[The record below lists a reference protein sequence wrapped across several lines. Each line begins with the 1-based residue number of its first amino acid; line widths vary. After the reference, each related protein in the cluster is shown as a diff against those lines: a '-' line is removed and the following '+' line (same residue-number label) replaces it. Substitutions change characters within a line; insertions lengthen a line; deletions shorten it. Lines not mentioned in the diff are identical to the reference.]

1 MNFNP
6 PTCKGWDTIGYG
18 QTGRYYDF
26 NPPTRK
32 GWDTI
37 ALTSPCAYT
46 HFNPPTR
53 KGWDVSYCNKFPIC
67 IAFQSTHP
75 QGVGLLTYF
84 AYPSGR

>member
-32 GWDTI
+32 GWDQSDPFGI
-37 ALTSPCAYT
+37 FLQP

-53 KGWDVSYCNKFPIC
+53 KGWDCISWQSIC
-67 IAFQSTHP
+67 CVKFQSTHP